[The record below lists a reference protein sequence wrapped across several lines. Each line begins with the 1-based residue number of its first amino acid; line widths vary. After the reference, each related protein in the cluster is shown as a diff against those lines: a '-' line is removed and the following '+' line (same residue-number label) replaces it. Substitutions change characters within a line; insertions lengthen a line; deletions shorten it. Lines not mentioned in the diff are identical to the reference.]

1 MSYLACPTAWLVSMT
16 SAKKKVKLGGLY
28 GSRPRRKVRE
38 EIPPEAKAKVHAYNK
53 LKRRTKPSGKIR
65 FKSNSGMDRIRT
77 RERHK
82 TVRLG
87 QIGEVGNEDHFQYY
101 VSDPGVDTCVDR
113 TNPGPPYKVGWGMTI
128 RKAYIK
134 TYPSGVFR
142 SRIGLNV
149 VNTRFRPSYFGTS
162 PTVVEP
168 TWSIGATSDH
178 AKAWRKYRP
187 GKPVANVGQFIGE
200 LTRLPTL
207 PLKQIVQA
215 RGTLN
220 RFRAMGSEYLNIQ
233 FGWKPFVKDLQ
244 DMYKLVT
251 TLDATLAQ
259 LRRDNGQ
266 PIRRRGGV
274 RKTVLLPT
282 TIVQSTGSYLYP
294 ILNSGYYQ
302 NSSQGKRIVTE
313 TYEERSWFSA
323 RFRYFVKNIDS
334 VEWEDRAILALFGLN
349 PTPSLLWEVM
359 PWSWLVDWGAN
370 VGDVLSNLSSNAVDN
385 LVADYAFLM
394 TQRTFTRS
402 VQESTVLWN
411 SYAQRYET
419 ISARADFVSTVK
431 MRERASPF
439 GFGLVPGDLTGRQAS
454 ILGALGISR
463 RW

>member
-1 MSYLACPTAWLVSMT
+1 M
-16 SAKKKVKLGGLY
+16 
-28 GSRPRRKVRE
+28 
-38 EIPPEAKAKVHAYNK
+38 HAANK
-53 LKRRTKPSGKIR
+53 RLRRRTRFKGKIT
-65 FKSNSGMDRIRT
+65 FKGNTSKDRSRTQERINSI
-77 RERHK
+77 
-82 TVRLG
+82 RLG
-87 QIGEVGNEDHFQYY
+87 RIGTVANPNQFEYY
-101 VSDPGVDTCVDR
+101 VADPEIGTCVDR
-113 TNPGPPYKVGWGMTI
+113 INPGPPYKVGWGMTI

-134 TYPSGVFR
+134 TYPSELFR
-142 SRIGLNV
+142 SAIGLNRV
-149 VNTRFRPSYFGTS
+149 ETRFRPSYFGTS

-168 TWSIGATSDH
+168 TWSIGAAADH

-207 PLKQIVQA
+207 PFRQITRA
-215 RGTLN
+215 KGTLN
-220 RFRAMGSEYLNIQ
+220 KFRALGSEYLNVQ

-259 LRRDNGQ
+259 LRKDNGQ

-274 RKTVLLPT
+274 RKTTLLAPVNIST
-282 TIVQSTGSYLYP
+282 TGSYLYP
-294 ILNSGYYQ
+294 ILNASYYQ
-302 NSSQGKRIVTE
+302 NSSQGKRLVTE
-313 TYEERSWFSA
+313 TYEERSWFSG
-323 RFRYFVKNIDS
+323 RFRYFVKDIDS

-370 VGDVLSNLSSNAVDN
+370 VGDVLSNLSANAVDN

-394 TQRTFTRS
+394 TKRTFTRR
-402 VQESTVLWN
+402 VEESTVLWD
-411 SYAQRYET
+411 SYAQTWKT
-419 ISARADFVSTVK
+419 ISAKAEFVSTVK
-431 MRERASPF
+431 LRERASPF
-439 GFGLVPGDLTGRQAS
+439 GFGLVPGSLSGRQAS

>member
-1 MSYLACPTAWLVSMT
+1 MSLLAYFADRVGSMT
-16 SAKKKVKLGGLY
+16 AHGKQLRLARLY
-28 GSRPRRKVRE
+28 GSKPRGKVRDS
-38 EIPPEAKAKVHAYNK
+38 IPAEAKAKVHAYNK
-53 LKRRTKPSGKIR
+53 AKRRIKPHGKIR
-65 FKSNSGMDRIRT
+65 FKANSGMDRTRT
-77 RERHK
+77 RERWK
-82 TVRLG
+82 TTKLG
-87 QIGEVGNEDHFQYY
+87 NIGEVGNEDHFTYY

-134 TYPSGVFR
+134 TTPSGVFR

-168 TWSIGATSDH
+168 TWSIGSTSDH

-200 LTRLPTL
+200 LTRVPTL
-207 PLKQIVQA
+207 PLTTVLKNKG
-215 RGTLN
+215 RLN
-220 RFRAMGSEYLNIQ
+220 KFRALGSEYLNVQ
-233 FGWKPFVKDLQ
+233 FGWMPFVKDLQ

-323 RFRYFVKNIDS
+323 RFRYFVKDINS
-334 VEWEDRAILALFGLN
+334 VEWENRAILALFGLN

-370 VGDVLSNLSSNAVDN
+370 VGDILSNLSSNSVDN

-394 TQRTFTRS
+394 TERTFTRS
-402 VQESTVLWN
+402 VEESTVLWN
-411 SYAQRYET
+411 SYAGKYET
-419 ISARADFVSTVK
+419 ISAKAAFVSTVK

-439 GFGLVPGDLTGRQAS
+439 GFGLVPGGLSTKQVA